1 MKEQIGEDT
10 KIKPKEMGDK
20 LKKRMEGKQRLKS
33 IIESNNADRCDCG
46 IKIY

>member
-20 LKKRMEGKQRLKS
+20 LRKRMEGRENK
-33 IIESNNADRCDCG
+33 G
-46 IKIY
+46 Y